1 MPWKECNRM
10 DERLRFVARL
20 LEGESMT
27 AVCADFGISRKTGY
41 KLFNRY
47 KDDGLVGLADRSRR
61 PKRQGNRLPVQV
73 EQSLLALKREYPD
86 WGAPKVRELFLRR
99 YPHMKCPAT
108 STVHAVFE
116 RHGLVQARKKRRY
129 RAEGTTL
136 QHAAQPN
143 GLWCA
148 DFKGEFRLGNWNYC
162 YPLTITDYRSRY
174 LLACEALANTQVDTA
189 FPIFER
195 AFAEFGVPVALRT
208 DNGVPF
214 AAPNALFGLSRLS
227 VWWLRLGI
235 IIERIKPGHP
245 EQNGRHERM
254 HLTLKKE
261 ATKPAEFNLLQQ
273 QSRFDNFVDR
283 YNNER
288 PHQGL
293 GMQMPG
299 EVYTPSVRSY
309 QPPEDPSYPYH
320 DKTICVTQ
328 CGRICMGQRKISIS
342 RSFAGQM
349 LGIRE
354 VTDDVWLVSFME
366 YDLGYFDGD
375 NDRIAP
381 ADNPFLPKVLP
392 MSSE

>member
-1 MPWKECNRM
+1 VLSEY
-10 DERLRFVARL
+10 RLSPV
-20 LEGESMT
+20 
-27 AVCADFGISRKTGY
+27 
-41 KLFNRY
+41 
-47 KDDGLVGLADRSRR
+47 DG
-61 PKRQGNRLPVQV
+61 V
-73 EQSLLALKREYPD
+73 EP
-86 WGAPKVRELFLRR
+86 
-99 YPHMKCPAT
+99 
-108 STVHAVFE
+108 
-116 RHGLVQARKKRRY
+116 
-129 RAEGTTL
+129 
-136 QHAAQPN
+136 
-143 GLWCA
+143 
-148 DFKGEFRLGNWNYC
+148 
-162 YPLTITDYRSRY
+162 
-174 LLACEALANTQVDTA
+174 
-189 FPIFER
+189 
-195 AFAEFGVPVALRT
+195 PVALRT

-366 YDLGYFDGD
+366 YDYEEQRKPLCPITVFSICGYLYDLNECVKHF
-375 NDRIAP
+375 
-381 ADNPFLPKVLP
+381 
-392 MSSE
+392 

>member
-1 MPWKECNRM
+1 MH
-10 DERLRFVARL
+10 
-20 LEGESMT
+20 
-27 AVCADFGISRKTGY
+27 Y
-41 KLFNRY
+41 
-47 KDDGLVGLADRSRR
+47 
-61 PKRQGNRLPVQV
+61 
-73 EQSLLALKREYPD
+73 
-86 WGAPKVRELFLRR
+86 
-99 YPHMKCPAT
+99 
-108 STVHAVFE
+108 
-116 RHGLVQARKKRRY
+116 
-129 RAEGTTL
+129 
-136 QHAAQPN
+136 
-143 GLWCA
+143 
-148 DFKGEFRLGNWNYC
+148 LG
-162 YPLTITDYRSRY
+162 
-174 LLACEALANTQVDTA
+174 
-189 FPIFER
+189 F
-195 AFAEFGVPVALRT
+195 
-208 DNGVPF
+208 
-214 AAPNALFGLSRLS
+214 SRLS

-299 EVYTPSVRSY
+299 EVYTPSVRMY

-328 CGRICMGQRKISIS
+328 CGRHCMGQRKISIS

-366 YDLGYFDGD
+366 YDLSYFDGD